1 MKAFVDK
8 DTCIGCGLC
17 GSVCPKV
24 FRMNDEGVAEAI
36 DTELEDS
43 VVEDAKKAQ
52 VQCPVEAI
60 TVEK

>member
-17 GSVCPKV
+17 EAVCPKV

-36 DTELEDS
+36 EANLDDS
-43 VVEDAKKAQ
+43 VIEEAKEAQ
-52 VQCPVEAI
+52 TQCPVEAI
-60 TVEK
+60 TIEK